1 MLDNATILA
10 LKRIKDSGISAEDF
24 KIRIQRIDQVKHPRV
39 LPPVAFYC
47 SKQEKLLVYEY
58 QQNGSLFKLLHGKS
72 IICTGILNFNITSF

>member
-1 MLDNATILA
+1 
-10 LKRIKDSGISAEDF
+10 
-24 KIRIQRIDQVKHPRV
+24 

-72 IICTGILNFNITSF
+72 SILNCKITPF

>member
-1 MLDNATILA
+1 MFDNATILA
-10 LKRIKDSGISAEDF
+10 VKRIKDWDISAADF
-24 KIRIQRIDQVKHPRV
+24 KRRMEMIDQVRHPRV